1 MLKEELSYR
10 DTAWRLHI
18 TYILCVQKSFIAR
31 FEFCNK
37 FIHLCLALFVGAQW
51 DTLHYASK
59 ISTKCFL
66 KMIDPSISMFS
77 SVLSEKM
84 HFDGVRG

>member
-10 DTAWRLHI
+10 DTVWRLHI
-18 TYILCVQKSFIAR
+18 TYILCVQKSIIAR

-37 FIHLCLALFVGAQW
+37 FIPLCLALFFGAQW

-59 ISTKCFL
+59 ISRKCFL
-66 KMIDPSISMFS
+66 KMIDPSISLFS